1 MPLEGLRWSRDS
13 GSALYDAP
21 QNGRSRTGWGGRKG
35 VKVLFTFLPFYFFT
49 FLHLNSLFSKQAEE
63 LSIYQVSNLSEVF
76 RILSKLQIITINDDK
91 ATFIIL
97 DPILITLVQTL
108 EVIDTDALLEIAAT
122 LLDMLHERRNAAF
135 DIYHQVRE
143 FHQTDHQIEEI
154 GIVLEIPITHHADVM
169 KIWGEDAGILKDCT
183 VLYDSLF

>member
-1 MPLEGLRWSRDS
+1 MESLGTGGERGLR
-13 GSALYDAP
+13 
-21 QNGRSRTGWGGRKG
+21 
-35 VKVLFTFLPFYFFT
+35 FFLPFYPFT
-49 FLHLNSLFSKQAEE
+49 FLLLNSLFSKQAEE

-76 RILSKLQIITINDDK
+76 RILSKLQIITINDDE
-91 ATFIIL
+91 AAFIIL

-108 EVIDTDALLEIAAT
+108 EVIDADALLEIAAT

-154 GIVLEIPITHHADVM
+154 GIVLEIPIAHHTDIV
-169 KIWGEDAGILKDCT
+169 KIRRKDTRILKDGSI
-183 VLYDSLF
+183 LYDGLL

>member
-1 MPLEGLRWSRDS
+1 MESLGTGGERGLR
-13 GSALYDAP
+13 
-21 QNGRSRTGWGGRKG
+21 
-35 VKVLFTFLPFYFFT
+35 FFLPFYPFT
-49 FLHLNSLFSKQAEE
+49 FLLLNSLFSKQAEE

-76 RILSKLQIITINDDK
+76 RILSKLQIITIDDDE

-108 EVIDTDALLEIAAT
+108 EVIDADALLEIAAT

-154 GIVLEIPITHHADVM
+154 GIVLEIPIAHHTDIV
-169 KIWGEDAGILKDCT
+169 KIRRKDTRILKDGSI
-183 VLYDSLF
+183 LYDGLL